1 MDLKQQMNE
10 KGMASNTVMLT
21 TEDVLYIKN
30 DFTIPHG
37 EAIRLLEQFND
48 ALQGEI
54 YDFLREKLEEFIE
67 ESEI

>member
-1 MDLKQQMNE
+1 MDLKQMMNE
-10 KGMASNTVMLT
+10 KGMASNTVMLN

>member
-1 MDLKQQMNE
+1 MMNE

>member
-1 MDLKQQMNE
+1 MDLKQMMNE

-30 DFTIPHG
+30 NFTIPHG

>member
-1 MDLKQQMNE
+1 MDLKQMMNE

>member
-10 KGMASNTVMLT
+10 RGMASNTVMLT

-30 DFTIPHG
+30 DITIPHG

>member
-10 KGMASNTVMLT
+10 RGMASNTVMLT

-30 DFTIPHG
+30 DLTIPHG